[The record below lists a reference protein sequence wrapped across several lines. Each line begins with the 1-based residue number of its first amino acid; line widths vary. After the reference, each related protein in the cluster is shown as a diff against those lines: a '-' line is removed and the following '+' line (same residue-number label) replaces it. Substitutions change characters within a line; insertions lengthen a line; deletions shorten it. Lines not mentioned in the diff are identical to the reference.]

1 MLYSYSSFIFKLLN
15 ISTFVEN
22 NINTMKKLDW
32 FILVILLIS
41 PILINYIV
49 LGVSV
54 GATINGSID
63 GWLGYY
69 GTLIGSII
77 TMFVLYRTRAW
88 NKDDNEDTRKTQNNI
103 LKYQV
108 KQVWLE
114 GLRKQLDANYRVL
127 NFQETMIAANNI
139 ANGDCLKAMGYL
151 MNLNKD
157 IEMQGYSFDLY
168 LSGDNLN
175 ENEIEYIS
183 CYQHVLK
190 QYGEYVNDLIL
201 IPKHFFVPDII
212 EKRKPLA
219 QTARRAGWVGC
230 NIVIDKIPEQGR
242 ISIISS
248 GNITNIN
255 SILNKVNQSNKLETK
270 NMNSRGWI
278 MDVLNCVNKI
288 STQLFTLEDMYVF
301 ECELQS
307 KHPENYNVKPK
318 IRQQLQLLRDKGFIE
333 FLGNGKYRKLT

>member
-1 MLYSYSSFIFKLLN
+1 
-15 ISTFVEN
+15 
-22 NINTMKKLDW
+22 MKKLDW

-77 TMFVLYRTRAW
+77 TMFVLYRTRVW
-88 NKDDNEDTRKTQNNI
+88 NKVDNEDTRKTQNNI

-201 IPKHFFVPDII
+201 ICGIKIRISQGDN
-212 EKRKPLA
+212 
-219 QTARRAGWVGC
+219 
-230 NIVIDKIPEQGR
+230 NIVSYINDSIAYYNELQKINPDVFPGNFIKDLEIKLNSNCTFQELENICASR
-242 ISIISS
+242 IMDIGFIHSEKS
-248 GNITNIN
+248 NLQKAT
-255 SILNKVNQSNKLETK
+255 NKLLKFEE
-270 NMNSRGWI
+270 NEI
-278 MDVLNCVNKI
+278 QKI
-288 STQLFTLEDMYVF
+288 LV
-301 ECELQS
+301 QS
-307 KHPENYNVKPK
+307 
-318 IRQQLQLLRDKGFIE
+318 
-333 FLGNGKYRKLT
+333 

>member
-1 MLYSYSSFIFKLLN
+1 
-15 ISTFVEN
+15 
-22 NINTMKKLDW
+22 MKKLDW

-88 NKDDNEDTRKTQNNI
+88 NKDDNDDTRKTHNNI

-175 ENEIEYIS
+175 KNEIEYIS

-201 IPKHFFVPDII
+201 ICGIKIRISQGDN
-212 EKRKPLA
+212 
-219 QTARRAGWVGC
+219 
-230 NIVIDKIPEQGR
+230 NIVSYINDSIAYYNELQKTNLDVFPGNFIKDLEIKLNSNCTFQELENICASR
-242 ISIISS
+242 IMDIGFIHSEKS
-248 GNITNIN
+248 NLQKAT
-255 SILNKVNQSNKLETK
+255 NKLLKFEE
-270 NMNSRGWI
+270 NEI
-278 MDVLNCVNKI
+278 QKI
-288 STQLFTLEDMYVF
+288 LVQ
-301 ECELQS
+301 
-307 KHPENYNVKPK
+307 
-318 IRQQLQLLRDKGFIE
+318 
-333 FLGNGKYRKLT
+333 

>member
-1 MLYSYSSFIFKLLN
+1 MR
-15 ISTFVEN
+15 
-22 NINTMKKLDW
+22 KLDW

-175 ENEIEYIS
+175 ENEIGYIS

-201 IPKHFFVPDII
+201 ICGIKIRISQGDN
-212 EKRKPLA
+212 
-219 QTARRAGWVGC
+219 
-230 NIVIDKIPEQGR
+230 NIVSYINDSIAYYNELQKINLDVFPSNFIKDLEIKLNSNCTFQELENICASR
-242 ISIISS
+242 IMDIGFIHSEKS
-248 GNITNIN
+248 NLQKAT
-255 SILNKVNQSNKLETK
+255 NKLLKFEE
-270 NMNSRGWI
+270 NEI
-278 MDVLNCVNKI
+278 QKI
-288 STQLFTLEDMYVF
+288 LVQ
-301 ECELQS
+301 
-307 KHPENYNVKPK
+307 
-318 IRQQLQLLRDKGFIE
+318 
-333 FLGNGKYRKLT
+333 

>member
-1 MLYSYSSFIFKLLN
+1 
-15 ISTFVEN
+15 
-22 NINTMKKLDW
+22 MKKLDW

-139 ANGDCLKAMGYL
+139 ANGDCLKAMSYL

-175 ENEIEYIS
+175 EIELEYIS

-201 IPKHFFVPDII
+201 ICGIKIRISQGDN
-212 EKRKPLA
+212 
-219 QTARRAGWVGC
+219 
-230 NIVIDKIPEQGR
+230 NIVSYINDSIAYYNELQKINLDVFPGNFIKDLEIKLNSNCTFQELENICASR
-242 ISIISS
+242 IMDIGFIHSEKS
-248 GNITNIN
+248 NLQKAT
-255 SILNKVNQSNKLETK
+255 NKLLKFEE
-270 NMNSRGWI
+270 NEI
-278 MDVLNCVNKI
+278 QKI
-288 STQLFTLEDMYVF
+288 LVQ
-301 ECELQS
+301 
-307 KHPENYNVKPK
+307 
-318 IRQQLQLLRDKGFIE
+318 
-333 FLGNGKYRKLT
+333 

>member
-1 MLYSYSSFIFKLLN
+1 
-15 ISTFVEN
+15 
-22 NINTMKKLDW
+22 MKKLDW

-103 LKYQV
+103 LKYQI

-201 IPKHFFVPDII
+201 ICGIKIRISQGDN
-212 EKRKPLA
+212 
-219 QTARRAGWVGC
+219 
-230 NIVIDKIPEQGR
+230 NIVSYIKDSIAYYNELQKINLDVFPGNFIKDLEIKLNSNCTFQELENICASR
-242 ISIISS
+242 IMDIGFIHSEKS
-248 GNITNIN
+248 NLQKAT
-255 SILNKVNQSNKLETK
+255 NKLLKFEE
-270 NMNSRGWI
+270 NEI
-278 MDVLNCVNKI
+278 QKI
-288 STQLFTLEDMYVF
+288 LVQ
-301 ECELQS
+301 
-307 KHPENYNVKPK
+307 
-318 IRQQLQLLRDKGFIE
+318 
-333 FLGNGKYRKLT
+333 

>member
-1 MLYSYSSFIFKLLN
+1 MR
-15 ISTFVEN
+15 
-22 NINTMKKLDW
+22 KLDW

-201 IPKHFFVPDII
+201 ICGIKIRISQGDN
-212 EKRKPLA
+212 
-219 QTARRAGWVGC
+219 
-230 NIVIDKIPEQGR
+230 NIVTYINDSIAYYNELQKINLDVFPGNFIKDLEIKLNSNCTFQELENICASR
-242 ISIISS
+242 IMDIGFIHSEKS
-248 GNITNIN
+248 NLQKAT
-255 SILNKVNQSNKLETK
+255 NKLLKFEE
-270 NMNSRGWI
+270 NEI
-278 MDVLNCVNKI
+278 QKI
-288 STQLFTLEDMYVF
+288 LVQ
-301 ECELQS
+301 
-307 KHPENYNVKPK
+307 
-318 IRQQLQLLRDKGFIE
+318 
-333 FLGNGKYRKLT
+333 

>member
-1 MLYSYSSFIFKLLN
+1 
-15 ISTFVEN
+15 
-22 NINTMKKLDW
+22 MKKLDW

-201 IPKHFFVPDII
+201 ICGIKIRISQGDN
-212 EKRKPLA
+212 
-219 QTARRAGWVGC
+219 
-230 NIVIDKIPEQGR
+230 NIVSYINDSIAYYNELQKINLDVFPGNFIKDLEIKLNSNCTFQELENICASR
-242 ISIISS
+242 IMDIGFIHSEKS
-248 GNITNIN
+248 NLQKAT
-255 SILNKVNQSNKLETK
+255 NKLLKFEE
-270 NMNSRGWI
+270 NEI
-278 MDVLNCVNKI
+278 QKI
-288 STQLFTLEDMYVF
+288 LVQ
-301 ECELQS
+301 
-307 KHPENYNVKPK
+307 
-318 IRQQLQLLRDKGFIE
+318 
-333 FLGNGKYRKLT
+333 

>member
-1 MLYSYSSFIFKLLN
+1 
-15 ISTFVEN
+15 
-22 NINTMKKLDW
+22 MKKLDW

-201 IPKHFFVPDII
+201 ICGI
-212 EKRKPLA
+212 
-219 QTARRAGWVGC
+219 
-230 NIVIDKIPEQGR
+230 KIR
-242 ISIISS
+242 ISQGDNNIISY
-248 GNITNIN
+248 IN
-255 SILNKVNQSNKLETK
+255 DSIAYYNELQKVNLDVFPGNFIKDLEIKLNSNCTFQELENICASRIMDIGFIHSEKSNLQKATNKLLKFEE
-270 NMNSRGWI
+270 NEI
-278 MDVLNCVNKI
+278 QKI
-288 STQLFTLEDMYVF
+288 LVQ
-301 ECELQS
+301 
-307 KHPENYNVKPK
+307 
-318 IRQQLQLLRDKGFIE
+318 
-333 FLGNGKYRKLT
+333 

>member
-1 MLYSYSSFIFKLLN
+1 
-15 ISTFVEN
+15 
-22 NINTMKKLDW
+22 MKKLDW

-54 GATINGSID
+54 GATTNGSID

-201 IPKHFFVPDII
+201 ICGIKIRI
-212 EKRKPLA
+212 S
-219 QTARRAGWVGC
+219 QGGN
-230 NIVIDKIPEQGR
+230 NIVSYINDSIAYYNELQKINLDVFPGNFIKDLEIKLNSNCTFQELENICASR
-242 ISIISS
+242 IMDIGFIHSEKS
-248 GNITNIN
+248 NLQKAT
-255 SILNKVNQSNKLETK
+255 NKLLKFEE
-270 NMNSRGWI
+270 NEI
-278 MDVLNCVNKI
+278 QKI
-288 STQLFTLEDMYVF
+288 LVQ
-301 ECELQS
+301 
-307 KHPENYNVKPK
+307 
-318 IRQQLQLLRDKGFIE
+318 
-333 FLGNGKYRKLT
+333 

>member
-1 MLYSYSSFIFKLLN
+1 
-15 ISTFVEN
+15 
-22 NINTMKKLDW
+22 MKKLDW

-49 LGVSV
+49 LGVSL

-88 NKDDNEDTRKTQNNI
+88 NKDDNNDTRKTQNNI

-139 ANGDCLKAMGYL
+139 ANGDCLKAMDYL

-157 IEMQGYSFDLY
+157 IEMQDYSFDLY

-183 CYQHVLK
+183 CYQYVLK

-201 IPKHFFVPDII
+201 ICGIKIRISQGDN
-212 EKRKPLA
+212 
-219 QTARRAGWVGC
+219 
-230 NIVIDKIPEQGR
+230 NIVSYIND
-242 ISIISS
+242 SIAYY
-248 GNITNIN
+248 NELQNIN
-255 SILNKVNQSNKLETK
+255 LDVFPGNFIKDLENKLDSNCTFQELE
-270 NMNSRGWI
+270 NICASRI
-278 MDVLNCVNKI
+278 MDI
-288 STQLFTLEDMYVF
+288 
-301 ECELQS
+301 
-307 KHPENYNVKPK
+307 
-318 IRQQLQLLRDKGFIE
+318 GFIHSE
-333 FLGNGKYRKLT
+333 KSNLQKATNKLLKFEENEIQKILVQ

>member
-1 MLYSYSSFIFKLLN
+1 MR
-15 ISTFVEN
+15 
-22 NINTMKKLDW
+22 KLDW

-157 IEMQGYSFDLY
+157 IEMQGYCFDLY

-201 IPKHFFVPDII
+201 ICGIKIRISQGDN
-212 EKRKPLA
+212 
-219 QTARRAGWVGC
+219 
-230 NIVIDKIPEQGR
+230 NIVSYINDSIAYYNELQKINLDVFPSNFIKDLAIKLDSNCTFQELENICASR
-242 ISIISS
+242 IMDIGFIHSEKS
-248 GNITNIN
+248 NLQKAT
-255 SILNKVNQSNKLETK
+255 NKLLKFEE
-270 NMNSRGWI
+270 NEI
-278 MDVLNCVNKI
+278 QKI
-288 STQLFTLEDMYVF
+288 LVQ
-301 ECELQS
+301 
-307 KHPENYNVKPK
+307 
-318 IRQQLQLLRDKGFIE
+318 
-333 FLGNGKYRKLT
+333 

>member
-1 MLYSYSSFIFKLLN
+1 MR
-15 ISTFVEN
+15 
-22 NINTMKKLDW
+22 KLDW

-49 LGVSV
+49 LGVSL

-201 IPKHFFVPDII
+201 ICGIKIRISQGDN
-212 EKRKPLA
+212 
-219 QTARRAGWVGC
+219 
-230 NIVIDKIPEQGR
+230 NIVSYINDSIAYYNELQKINLDVFPGNFIKDLEIKLNSNCTFQELENICASR
-242 ISIISS
+242 IMDIGFIHSEKS
-248 GNITNIN
+248 NLQKAT
-255 SILNKVNQSNKLETK
+255 NKLLKFEE
-270 NMNSRGWI
+270 NEI
-278 MDVLNCVNKI
+278 QKI
-288 STQLFTLEDMYVF
+288 LVQ
-301 ECELQS
+301 
-307 KHPENYNVKPK
+307 
-318 IRQQLQLLRDKGFIE
+318 
-333 FLGNGKYRKLT
+333 

>member
-1 MLYSYSSFIFKLLN
+1 MR
-15 ISTFVEN
+15 
-22 NINTMKKLDW
+22 KLDW

-69 GTLIGSII
+69 GTLVGSII

-201 IPKHFFVPDII
+201 ICGIKIRISQGDN
-212 EKRKPLA
+212 
-219 QTARRAGWVGC
+219 
-230 NIVIDKIPEQGR
+230 NIVSYINDSIAYYNELQKINLDVFPGNFIKDLEIKLNSNCTFQELENICASR
-242 ISIISS
+242 IMDIGFIHSEKS
-248 GNITNIN
+248 NLQKAT
-255 SILNKVNQSNKLETK
+255 NKLLKFEE
-270 NMNSRGWI
+270 NEI
-278 MDVLNCVNKI
+278 QKI
-288 STQLFTLEDMYVF
+288 LVQ
-301 ECELQS
+301 
-307 KHPENYNVKPK
+307 
-318 IRQQLQLLRDKGFIE
+318 
-333 FLGNGKYRKLT
+333 

>member
-1 MLYSYSSFIFKLLN
+1 
-15 ISTFVEN
+15 
-22 NINTMKKLDW
+22 MKKLDW

-49 LGVSV
+49 LGVSL

-201 IPKHFFVPDII
+201 ICGIKIRISQGDN
-212 EKRKPLA
+212 
-219 QTARRAGWVGC
+219 
-230 NIVIDKIPEQGR
+230 NIVSYINDSIAYYNELQKINLDVFPGNFIKDLEIKLNSNCTFQELENICASR
-242 ISIISS
+242 IMDIGFIHSEKS
-248 GNITNIN
+248 NLQKAT
-255 SILNKVNQSNKLETK
+255 NKLLKFEE
-270 NMNSRGWI
+270 NEI
-278 MDVLNCVNKI
+278 QKI
-288 STQLFTLEDMYVF
+288 LVQ
-301 ECELQS
+301 
-307 KHPENYNVKPK
+307 
-318 IRQQLQLLRDKGFIE
+318 
-333 FLGNGKYRKLT
+333 

>member
-1 MLYSYSSFIFKLLN
+1 
-15 ISTFVEN
+15 
-22 NINTMKKLDW
+22 MKKLDW

-175 ENEIEYIS
+175 ENEIKYIS

-201 IPKHFFVPDII
+201 ICGIKIRISQGDN
-212 EKRKPLA
+212 
-219 QTARRAGWVGC
+219 
-230 NIVIDKIPEQGR
+230 NIVSYINDSIAYYNELQMINLDVFPSNFIKNLEIKLDSNCTVQELENICASR
-242 ISIISS
+242 IMDIGFIHSEKS
-248 GNITNIN
+248 NLQKAT
-255 SILNKVNQSNKLETK
+255 NKLLKFEE
-270 NMNSRGWI
+270 NEI
-278 MDVLNCVNKI
+278 QKI
-288 STQLFTLEDMYVF
+288 LVQ
-301 ECELQS
+301 
-307 KHPENYNVKPK
+307 
-318 IRQQLQLLRDKGFIE
+318 
-333 FLGNGKYRKLT
+333 

>member
-1 MLYSYSSFIFKLLN
+1 
-15 ISTFVEN
+15 
-22 NINTMKKLDW
+22 MKKLDW

-139 ANGDCLKAMGYL
+139 ANGDCLKALGYL

-201 IPKHFFVPDII
+201 ICGIKIRISQGDN
-212 EKRKPLA
+212 
-219 QTARRAGWVGC
+219 
-230 NIVIDKIPEQGR
+230 NIVSYIKDSIAYYNELQKINLDVFPGNFIKDLEIKLNSNCTFQELENMCASR
-242 ISIISS
+242 IMDIGFIHSEKS
-248 GNITNIN
+248 NLQKAT
-255 SILNKVNQSNKLETK
+255 NKLLKFEE
-270 NMNSRGWI
+270 NEI
-278 MDVLNCVNKI
+278 QKI
-288 STQLFTLEDMYVF
+288 LVQ
-301 ECELQS
+301 
-307 KHPENYNVKPK
+307 
-318 IRQQLQLLRDKGFIE
+318 
-333 FLGNGKYRKLT
+333 

>member
-1 MLYSYSSFIFKLLN
+1 
-15 ISTFVEN
+15 
-22 NINTMKKLDW
+22 MKKLDW

-201 IPKHFFVPDII
+201 ICGIKIRISQGDN
-212 EKRKPLA
+212 
-219 QTARRAGWVGC
+219 
-230 NIVIDKIPEQGR
+230 NIVSYINDSIAYYNELQKINLDVFPGNFIKDLEIKLISNCTFQELENICASR
-242 ISIISS
+242 IMDIGFIHSEKS
-248 GNITNIN
+248 NLQKAT
-255 SILNKVNQSNKLETK
+255 NKLLKFEE
-270 NMNSRGWI
+270 NEI
-278 MDVLNCVNKI
+278 QKI
-288 STQLFTLEDMYVF
+288 LVQ
-301 ECELQS
+301 
-307 KHPENYNVKPK
+307 
-318 IRQQLQLLRDKGFIE
+318 
-333 FLGNGKYRKLT
+333 

>member
-1 MLYSYSSFIFKLLN
+1 MR
-15 ISTFVEN
+15 
-22 NINTMKKLDW
+22 KLDW

-139 ANGDCLKAMGYL
+139 TNGDCLKAMGYL

-201 IPKHFFVPDII
+201 ICGIKIRISQGDN
-212 EKRKPLA
+212 
-219 QTARRAGWVGC
+219 
-230 NIVIDKIPEQGR
+230 NIVSYINDSIAYYNELQKINLDVFPGNFIKDLEIKLNSNCTFQELENICASR
-242 ISIISS
+242 IMDIGFIHSEKS
-248 GNITNIN
+248 NLQKAT
-255 SILNKVNQSNKLETK
+255 NKLLKFEE
-270 NMNSRGWI
+270 NEI
-278 MDVLNCVNKI
+278 QKI
-288 STQLFTLEDMYVF
+288 LVQ
-301 ECELQS
+301 
-307 KHPENYNVKPK
+307 
-318 IRQQLQLLRDKGFIE
+318 
-333 FLGNGKYRKLT
+333 

>member
-1 MLYSYSSFIFKLLN
+1 
-15 ISTFVEN
+15 
-22 NINTMKKLDW
+22 MKKLDW

-49 LGVSV
+49 LGVSL

-201 IPKHFFVPDII
+201 ICGIKIRISQGDN
-212 EKRKPLA
+212 
-219 QTARRAGWVGC
+219 
-230 NIVIDKIPEQGR
+230 NIVSYINDSIAYYNELQKINLDVFPSNFIKDLEIKLNSNCTFQELENICASR
-242 ISIISS
+242 IMDIGFIHSEKS
-248 GNITNIN
+248 NLQKAT
-255 SILNKVNQSNKLETK
+255 NKLLKFEE
-270 NMNSRGWI
+270 NEI
-278 MDVLNCVNKI
+278 QKI
-288 STQLFTLEDMYVF
+288 LVQ
-301 ECELQS
+301 
-307 KHPENYNVKPK
+307 
-318 IRQQLQLLRDKGFIE
+318 
-333 FLGNGKYRKLT
+333 

>member
-1 MLYSYSSFIFKLLN
+1 MYCPRCGNTHITKFENNRPVADFFCPLCNNEYELKSKNGVLTHKINDGAYDTMIERITGNQNPDFLFMSYSKSESK
-15 ISTFVEN
+15 
-22 NINTMKKLDW
+22 
-32 FILVILLIS
+32 
-41 PILINYIV
+41 
-49 LGVSV
+49 
-54 GATINGSID
+54 
-63 GWLGYY
+63 
-69 GTLIGSII
+69 
-77 TMFVLYRTRAW
+77 
-88 NKDDNEDTRKTQNNI
+88 
-103 LKYQV
+103 
-108 KQVWLE
+108 
-114 GLRKQLDANYRVL
+114 
-127 NFQETMIAANNI
+127 
-139 ANGDCLKAMGYL
+139 
-151 MNLNKD
+151 
-157 IEMQGYSFDLY
+157 
-168 LSGDNLN
+168 
-175 ENEIEYIS
+175 
-183 CYQHVLK
+183 
-190 QYGEYVNDLIL
+190 VNDLIL

-219 QTARRAGWVGC
+219 QTARRAWWVGC

>member
-1 MLYSYSSFIFKLLN
+1 
-15 ISTFVEN
+15 
-22 NINTMKKLDW
+22 MKKLDW

-49 LGVSV
+49 WGVSV

-88 NKDDNEDTRKTQNNI
+88 NKDDNQDTRKTQNNI

-157 IEMQGYSFDLY
+157 IEMQDYSFDLY

-201 IPKHFFVPDII
+201 ICGIKIRISQGDN
-212 EKRKPLA
+212 
-219 QTARRAGWVGC
+219 
-230 NIVIDKIPEQGR
+230 NIVSYINDSIAYYNELQKINLDVFPGNFIKDLEIKLNSNCTFQELENVCASR
-242 ISIISS
+242 IMDIGFIHSEKS
-248 GNITNIN
+248 NLQKAT
-255 SILNKVNQSNKLETK
+255 NKLLKFEE
-270 NMNSRGWI
+270 NEI
-278 MDVLNCVNKI
+278 QKI
-288 STQLFTLEDMYVF
+288 LVQ
-301 ECELQS
+301 
-307 KHPENYNVKPK
+307 
-318 IRQQLQLLRDKGFIE
+318 
-333 FLGNGKYRKLT
+333 

>member
-1 MLYSYSSFIFKLLN
+1 
-15 ISTFVEN
+15 
-22 NINTMKKLDW
+22 MKKLDW

-88 NKDDNEDTRKTQNNI
+88 NKDDNEDTRKTQNNF

-201 IPKHFFVPDII
+201 ICGIKIRISQGDN
-212 EKRKPLA
+212 
-219 QTARRAGWVGC
+219 
-230 NIVIDKIPEQGR
+230 NIVSYINDSIAYYNELQKINLDVFPGNFIKDLEIKLNSNCTFQELENICASR
-242 ISIISS
+242 IMDIGFIHSEKS
-248 GNITNIN
+248 NLQKAT
-255 SILNKVNQSNKLETK
+255 NKLLKFEE
-270 NMNSRGWI
+270 NEI
-278 MDVLNCVNKI
+278 QKI
-288 STQLFTLEDMYVF
+288 LVQ
-301 ECELQS
+301 
-307 KHPENYNVKPK
+307 
-318 IRQQLQLLRDKGFIE
+318 
-333 FLGNGKYRKLT
+333 

>member
-1 MLYSYSSFIFKLLN
+1 
-15 ISTFVEN
+15 
-22 NINTMKKLDW
+22 MKKLDW

-139 ANGDCLKAMGYL
+139 ANGDCLKALGYL

-201 IPKHFFVPDII
+201 ICGIKIRISQGDN
-212 EKRKPLA
+212 
-219 QTARRAGWVGC
+219 
-230 NIVIDKIPEQGR
+230 NIVSYINDSIAYYNELQKINLDVFPGNFIKDLEIKLNSNCTFQELENICASR
-242 ISIISS
+242 IMDIGFIHSEKS
-248 GNITNIN
+248 NLQKAT
-255 SILNKVNQSNKLETK
+255 NKLLKFEE
-270 NMNSRGWI
+270 NEI
-278 MDVLNCVNKI
+278 QKI
-288 STQLFTLEDMYVF
+288 LVQ
-301 ECELQS
+301 
-307 KHPENYNVKPK
+307 
-318 IRQQLQLLRDKGFIE
+318 
-333 FLGNGKYRKLT
+333 

>member
-1 MLYSYSSFIFKLLN
+1 
-15 ISTFVEN
+15 
-22 NINTMKKLDW
+22 MKKLDW

-69 GTLIGSII
+69 GTIIGSII

-201 IPKHFFVPDII
+201 ICGIKIRISQGDN
-212 EKRKPLA
+212 
-219 QTARRAGWVGC
+219 
-230 NIVIDKIPEQGR
+230 NIVSYINDSIAYYNELQKINLDVFPSNFIKDLDIKLNSNCTFQELENICASR
-242 ISIISS
+242 IMDIGFIHSEKS
-248 GNITNIN
+248 NLQKAT
-255 SILNKVNQSNKLETK
+255 NKLLKFEE
-270 NMNSRGWI
+270 NEI
-278 MDVLNCVNKI
+278 QKI
-288 STQLFTLEDMYVF
+288 LVQ
-301 ECELQS
+301 
-307 KHPENYNVKPK
+307 
-318 IRQQLQLLRDKGFIE
+318 
-333 FLGNGKYRKLT
+333 

>member
-1 MLYSYSSFIFKLLN
+1 
-15 ISTFVEN
+15 
-22 NINTMKKLDW
+22 MKKLDW

-139 ANGDCLKAMGYL
+139 ANGDCLKSMGYL

-201 IPKHFFVPDII
+201 ICGIKIRISQGDN
-212 EKRKPLA
+212 
-219 QTARRAGWVGC
+219 
-230 NIVIDKIPEQGR
+230 NIVSYINDSIAYYNELHKINLDVFPGNFIKDLEIKLNSNCTFQELENICASR
-242 ISIISS
+242 IMDIGFIHSEKS
-248 GNITNIN
+248 NLQKAT
-255 SILNKVNQSNKLETK
+255 NKLLKFEE
-270 NMNSRGWI
+270 NEI
-278 MDVLNCVNKI
+278 QKI
-288 STQLFTLEDMYVF
+288 LVQ
-301 ECELQS
+301 
-307 KHPENYNVKPK
+307 
-318 IRQQLQLLRDKGFIE
+318 
-333 FLGNGKYRKLT
+333 

>member
-1 MLYSYSSFIFKLLN
+1 MR
-15 ISTFVEN
+15 
-22 NINTMKKLDW
+22 KLDW

-175 ENEIEYIS
+175 ANEIEYIS

-201 IPKHFFVPDII
+201 ICGIKIRISQGDN
-212 EKRKPLA
+212 
-219 QTARRAGWVGC
+219 
-230 NIVIDKIPEQGR
+230 NIVSYINDSIAYYNELQKINLDVFPSNFIKDLDIKLNSNCTFQELENICASR
-242 ISIISS
+242 IMDIGFIHSEKS
-248 GNITNIN
+248 NLQKAT
-255 SILNKVNQSNKLETK
+255 NKLLKFEE
-270 NMNSRGWI
+270 NEI
-278 MDVLNCVNKI
+278 QKI
-288 STQLFTLEDMYVF
+288 LVQ
-301 ECELQS
+301 
-307 KHPENYNVKPK
+307 
-318 IRQQLQLLRDKGFIE
+318 
-333 FLGNGKYRKLT
+333 

>member
-1 MLYSYSSFIFKLLN
+1 
-15 ISTFVEN
+15 
-22 NINTMKKLDW
+22 MKKLDW

-139 ANGDCLKAMGYL
+139 TNGDCLKAMGYL

-201 IPKHFFVPDII
+201 ICGIKIRISQGDN
-212 EKRKPLA
+212 
-219 QTARRAGWVGC
+219 
-230 NIVIDKIPEQGR
+230 NIVSYINDSIAYYNELQKINLDVFPGNFIKDLEIKLNSNCTFQELENICASR
-242 ISIISS
+242 IMDIGFIHSEKS
-248 GNITNIN
+248 NLQKAT
-255 SILNKVNQSNKLETK
+255 NKLLKFEE
-270 NMNSRGWI
+270 NEI
-278 MDVLNCVNKI
+278 QKI
-288 STQLFTLEDMYVF
+288 LVQ
-301 ECELQS
+301 
-307 KHPENYNVKPK
+307 
-318 IRQQLQLLRDKGFIE
+318 
-333 FLGNGKYRKLT
+333 

>member
-1 MLYSYSSFIFKLLN
+1 
-15 ISTFVEN
+15 
-22 NINTMKKLDW
+22 MKKLDW

-201 IPKHFFVPDII
+201 ICGI
-212 EKRKPLA
+212 
-219 QTARRAGWVGC
+219 
-230 NIVIDKIPEQGR
+230 KIR
-242 ISIISS
+242 ISQGDNNIISY
-248 GNITNIN
+248 IN
-255 SILNKVNQSNKLETK
+255 DSIAYYNELQKVNLDVFPGNFIKDLEIKLNSNCTFQELENMCASRIMDIGFIHSEKSNLQKATNKLLKFEE
-270 NMNSRGWI
+270 NEI
-278 MDVLNCVNKI
+278 QKI
-288 STQLFTLEDMYVF
+288 LVQ
-301 ECELQS
+301 
-307 KHPENYNVKPK
+307 
-318 IRQQLQLLRDKGFIE
+318 
-333 FLGNGKYRKLT
+333 

>member
-1 MLYSYSSFIFKLLN
+1 M
-15 ISTFVEN
+15 EN

-157 IEMQGYSFDLY
+157 IEMQDYSFDLY

-201 IPKHFFVPDII
+201 ICGIKIRISQGDN
-212 EKRKPLA
+212 
-219 QTARRAGWVGC
+219 
-230 NIVIDKIPEQGR
+230 NIVSYINDSIAYYNELQKINIDVSPGNFIKDLEIKLNSNFTFQELENICASR
-242 ISIISS
+242 IMDIGFIHSEKS
-248 GNITNIN
+248 NLQKAT
-255 SILNKVNQSNKLETK
+255 NKLLKFEE
-270 NMNSRGWI
+270 NEI
-278 MDVLNCVNKI
+278 QKI
-288 STQLFTLEDMYVF
+288 LVQ
-301 ECELQS
+301 
-307 KHPENYNVKPK
+307 
-318 IRQQLQLLRDKGFIE
+318 
-333 FLGNGKYRKLT
+333 

>member
-1 MLYSYSSFIFKLLN
+1 MQ
-15 ISTFVEN
+15 
-22 NINTMKKLDW
+22 KLDW

-77 TMFVLYRTRAW
+77 TMFVLYRTRVW

-175 ENEIEYIS
+175 ENETEYIS

-201 IPKHFFVPDII
+201 ICGIKIRISQGDN
-212 EKRKPLA
+212 
-219 QTARRAGWVGC
+219 
-230 NIVIDKIPEQGR
+230 NIVSYINDSIAYYNELQKINLDVFPGNFIKDLEIKLNSNCTFQELENICASR
-242 ISIISS
+242 IMDIGFIHSEKS
-248 GNITNIN
+248 NLQKAT
-255 SILNKVNQSNKLETK
+255 NKLLKFEE
-270 NMNSRGWI
+270 NEI
-278 MDVLNCVNKI
+278 QKI
-288 STQLFTLEDMYVF
+288 LVQ
-301 ECELQS
+301 
-307 KHPENYNVKPK
+307 K
-318 IRQQLQLLRDKGFIE
+318 
-333 FLGNGKYRKLT
+333 

>member
-1 MLYSYSSFIFKLLN
+1 
-15 ISTFVEN
+15 
-22 NINTMKKLDW
+22 MKKLDW

-139 ANGDCLKAMGYL
+139 ANGDCLKALGYL

-201 IPKHFFVPDII
+201 ICGI
-212 EKRKPLA
+212 
-219 QTARRAGWVGC
+219 
-230 NIVIDKIPEQGR
+230 KIR
-242 ISIISS
+242 ISQGDNNIISYINDS
-248 GNITNIN
+248 IAYYNELQKINLDVFPGNFIKDLEIKLN
-255 SILNKVNQSNKLETK
+255 SNCTFQELENMCASRIMDIGFIHSEKSNLQKATNKLLKFEE
-270 NMNSRGWI
+270 NEI
-278 MDVLNCVNKI
+278 QKI
-288 STQLFTLEDMYVF
+288 LVQ
-301 ECELQS
+301 
-307 KHPENYNVKPK
+307 
-318 IRQQLQLLRDKGFIE
+318 
-333 FLGNGKYRKLT
+333 

>member
-1 MLYSYSSFIFKLLN
+1 
-15 ISTFVEN
+15 
-22 NINTMKKLDW
+22 MKKLDW

-201 IPKHFFVPDII
+201 ICGIKIRISQGDN
-212 EKRKPLA
+212 
-219 QTARRAGWVGC
+219 
-230 NIVIDKIPEQGR
+230 NIVSYINDSIAYYNELRKINLDVFPGNFIKDLEIKLNSNCTFQELENICASR
-242 ISIISS
+242 IMDIGFIHSEKS
-248 GNITNIN
+248 NLQKAT
-255 SILNKVNQSNKLETK
+255 NKLLKFEE
-270 NMNSRGWI
+270 NEI
-278 MDVLNCVNKI
+278 QKI
-288 STQLFTLEDMYVF
+288 LVQ
-301 ECELQS
+301 
-307 KHPENYNVKPK
+307 
-318 IRQQLQLLRDKGFIE
+318 
-333 FLGNGKYRKLT
+333 

>member
-1 MLYSYSSFIFKLLN
+1 
-15 ISTFVEN
+15 
-22 NINTMKKLDW
+22 MKKLDW

-127 NFQETMIAANNI
+127 NFQETIIVAYNI
-139 ANGDCLKAMGYL
+139 ANGDCLKAMDYL

-157 IEMQGYSFDLY
+157 IEMQDYSFDLY

-201 IPKHFFVPDII
+201 ICGIKIRISQGDN
-212 EKRKPLA
+212 
-219 QTARRAGWVGC
+219 
-230 NIVIDKIPEQGR
+230 NIVSYINDSIAYYNELQKINLDVSPGNFIKYLEIKLNSNFTFQELENICASR
-242 ISIISS
+242 IMDIGFIHSEKS
-248 GNITNIN
+248 NLQKAT
-255 SILNKVNQSNKLETK
+255 NKLLKFEE
-270 NMNSRGWI
+270 NEI
-278 MDVLNCVNKI
+278 QKI
-288 STQLFTLEDMYVF
+288 LVQ
-301 ECELQS
+301 
-307 KHPENYNVKPK
+307 
-318 IRQQLQLLRDKGFIE
+318 
-333 FLGNGKYRKLT
+333 

>member
-1 MLYSYSSFIFKLLN
+1 
-15 ISTFVEN
+15 
-22 NINTMKKLDW
+22 MKKLDW

-77 TMFVLYRTRAW
+77 TMFVLYRTRVW

-151 MNLNKD
+151 MNLNKN
-157 IEMQGYSFDLY
+157 IEMQDYSFDLY

-201 IPKHFFVPDII
+201 ICGIKIRISQGDN
-212 EKRKPLA
+212 
-219 QTARRAGWVGC
+219 
-230 NIVIDKIPEQGR
+230 NIVSYINDSIAYYNELQKINLDVSPGNFIKDLEIKLNSNFTFQELENICASR
-242 ISIISS
+242 IMDIGFIHSEKS
-248 GNITNIN
+248 NLQKAT
-255 SILNKVNQSNKLETK
+255 NKLLKFEE
-270 NMNSRGWI
+270 NEI
-278 MDVLNCVNKI
+278 QKI
-288 STQLFTLEDMYVF
+288 LVQ
-301 ECELQS
+301 
-307 KHPENYNVKPK
+307 
-318 IRQQLQLLRDKGFIE
+318 
-333 FLGNGKYRKLT
+333 

>member
-1 MLYSYSSFIFKLLN
+1 
-15 ISTFVEN
+15 
-22 NINTMKKLDW
+22 MKKLDW

-63 GWLGYY
+63 GWLGFY

-201 IPKHFFVPDII
+201 ICGIKIRISQGDN
-212 EKRKPLA
+212 
-219 QTARRAGWVGC
+219 
-230 NIVIDKIPEQGR
+230 NIVSYINDSIAYYNELQKINLDVFPVNFIKDLEIKLNSNCTFQELENICASR
-242 ISIISS
+242 IMDIGFIHSEKS
-248 GNITNIN
+248 NLQKAT
-255 SILNKVNQSNKLETK
+255 NKLLKFEE
-270 NMNSRGWI
+270 NEI
-278 MDVLNCVNKI
+278 QKI
-288 STQLFTLEDMYVF
+288 LVQ
-301 ECELQS
+301 
-307 KHPENYNVKPK
+307 
-318 IRQQLQLLRDKGFIE
+318 
-333 FLGNGKYRKLT
+333 

>member
-1 MLYSYSSFIFKLLN
+1 
-15 ISTFVEN
+15 
-22 NINTMKKLDW
+22 MKKLDW

-157 IEMQGYSFDLY
+157 IEMQDYSFDLY

-201 IPKHFFVPDII
+201 ICGIKIRISQGDN
-212 EKRKPLA
+212 
-219 QTARRAGWVGC
+219 
-230 NIVIDKIPEQGR
+230 NIVSYINDSIAYYNELQKINIDVSPGNFIKDLEIKLNSNFTFQELENICASR
-242 ISIISS
+242 IMDIGFIHSEKS
-248 GNITNIN
+248 NLQKAT
-255 SILNKVNQSNKLETK
+255 NKLLKFEE
-270 NMNSRGWI
+270 NEI
-278 MDVLNCVNKI
+278 QKI
-288 STQLFTLEDMYVF
+288 LVQ
-301 ECELQS
+301 
-307 KHPENYNVKPK
+307 
-318 IRQQLQLLRDKGFIE
+318 
-333 FLGNGKYRKLT
+333 

>member
-1 MLYSYSSFIFKLLN
+1 
-15 ISTFVEN
+15 
-22 NINTMKKLDW
+22 MKKLDW

-88 NKDDNEDTRKTQNNI
+88 NKEDNEDTRKTQNNI

-139 ANGDCLKAMGYL
+139 ANGDCLKALGYL

-201 IPKHFFVPDII
+201 ICGIKIRISQGDN
-212 EKRKPLA
+212 
-219 QTARRAGWVGC
+219 
-230 NIVIDKIPEQGR
+230 NIVSYIKDSIAYYNELQKINLDVFPGNFIKDLEIKLNSNCTFQELENICASR
-242 ISIISS
+242 IMDIGFIHSEKS
-248 GNITNIN
+248 NLQKAT
-255 SILNKVNQSNKLETK
+255 NKLLKFEE
-270 NMNSRGWI
+270 NEI
-278 MDVLNCVNKI
+278 QKI
-288 STQLFTLEDMYVF
+288 LVQ
-301 ECELQS
+301 
-307 KHPENYNVKPK
+307 
-318 IRQQLQLLRDKGFIE
+318 
-333 FLGNGKYRKLT
+333 

>member
-1 MLYSYSSFIFKLLN
+1 
-15 ISTFVEN
+15 
-22 NINTMKKLDW
+22 MKKLDW

-139 ANGDCLKAMGYL
+139 ANGDSLKAMGYL

-175 ENEIEYIS
+175 ENEIKYIS

-201 IPKHFFVPDII
+201 ICGIKIRISQGDN
-212 EKRKPLA
+212 
-219 QTARRAGWVGC
+219 
-230 NIVIDKIPEQGR
+230 NIVSYINDSIAYYNELQKINLDVFPGNFIKDLEIKLNSNCTFQELENMCASR
-242 ISIISS
+242 IMDIGFIHSEKS
-248 GNITNIN
+248 NLQKTT
-255 SILNKVNQSNKLETK
+255 NKLLKFEE
-270 NMNSRGWI
+270 NEI
-278 MDVLNCVNKI
+278 QKI
-288 STQLFTLEDMYVF
+288 LVQ
-301 ECELQS
+301 
-307 KHPENYNVKPK
+307 
-318 IRQQLQLLRDKGFIE
+318 
-333 FLGNGKYRKLT
+333 

>member
-1 MLYSYSSFIFKLLN
+1 
-15 ISTFVEN
+15 
-22 NINTMKKLDW
+22 MKKLDW

-63 GWLGYY
+63 GWFGYY

-201 IPKHFFVPDII
+201 ICGIKIRISQGDN
-212 EKRKPLA
+212 
-219 QTARRAGWVGC
+219 
-230 NIVIDKIPEQGR
+230 NIVTYINDSIAYYNELQKINLDVFPGNFIKDLEIKLNSNCTFQELENICASR
-242 ISIISS
+242 IMDIGFIHSEKS
-248 GNITNIN
+248 NLQKAT
-255 SILNKVNQSNKLETK
+255 NKLLKFEE
-270 NMNSRGWI
+270 NEI
-278 MDVLNCVNKI
+278 QKI
-288 STQLFTLEDMYVF
+288 LVQ
-301 ECELQS
+301 
-307 KHPENYNVKPK
+307 
-318 IRQQLQLLRDKGFIE
+318 
-333 FLGNGKYRKLT
+333 

>member
-1 MLYSYSSFIFKLLN
+1 
-15 ISTFVEN
+15 
-22 NINTMKKLDW
+22 MKKLDW

-88 NKDDNEDTRKTQNNI
+88 NKDDNNDTRKTQNNI

-201 IPKHFFVPDII
+201 ICGIKIRISQGDN
-212 EKRKPLA
+212 
-219 QTARRAGWVGC
+219 
-230 NIVIDKIPEQGR
+230 NIVSYIND
-242 ISIISS
+242 SIAYY
-248 GNITNIN
+248 NELQNIN
-255 SILNKVNQSNKLETK
+255 LDVFPGNFIKDLENKLDSNCTFQELE
-270 NMNSRGWI
+270 NICASRI
-278 MDVLNCVNKI
+278 MDI
-288 STQLFTLEDMYVF
+288 
-301 ECELQS
+301 
-307 KHPENYNVKPK
+307 
-318 IRQQLQLLRDKGFIE
+318 GFIHSE
-333 FLGNGKYRKLT
+333 KSNLQKATNKLLKFEENEIQKILVQ